1 MRAPAQSAILRPM
14 SSPFRVLIIGG
25 GFTGLTVA
33 QELAKHAQVTLVD
46 PNECALFTPRLV
58 DALAGTCREADI
70 RCPHVTLAQRCGYN
84 FIRGT
89 VTAVDHA
96 VRCVTIQTN
105 RPQTMNYDTIVFAQ
119 GAETNFF
126 ALEGRE
132 HVYPLKTWEHLL
144 AIEERLRVVSGLA
157 HPRIAIVGGG
167 ATGIEAAVAIHER
180 LQALGKSAPHRTITV
195 YQAATQILPGF
206 LPATIAGCKRLFA
219 DLNILIQEQ
228 TAVTSAQQGGLTL
241 ETQCVVAADLVIW
254 ASGIK
259 PNQVHSLAP
268 KDDRGNLL
276 PNHSLQLSP
285 HAFAGGDTIL
295 FKDGQLTV
303 PKNAQTAMNMGALIA
318 KNILR
323 EHQGRP
329 LRSYRYF
336 SPGVMLWL
344 GKTSTADL
352 YHFSFTSPLFT
363 WIRSLFYKLRWYQ
376 LTH

>member
-1 MRAPAQSAILRPM
+1 M
-14 SSPFRVLIIGG
+14 SSSLRVLIIGG

-33 QELAKHAQVTLVD
+33 QELAKHVQVTLVD

-58 DALAGTCREADI
+58 DALAGACREADL
-70 RCPHVTLAQRCGYN
+70 RTPHTTLAQRCGYT
-84 FIRGT
+84 FVRGT

-96 VRCVTIQTN
+96 QRCATVQSSNSHTVE
-105 RPQTMNYDTIVFAQ
+105 YDTIVFAQ

-144 AIEERLRVVSGLA
+144 AIEERLRAVSRLA

-180 LQALGKSAPHRTITV
+180 LRALGKDPSHRTVTV
-195 YQAATQILPGF
+195 FQAAAQILPGF
-206 LPATIAGCKRLFA
+206 LPATIARCRSLFA

-228 TAVTSAQQGGLTL
+228 SVVTSAQAAGLTL
-241 ETQCVVAADLVIW
+241 ASQGAVAADLVIW
-254 ASGIK
+254 ASGVK
-259 PNQVHSLAP
+259 PNFVHSLAS

-276 PNHSLQLSP
+276 PNHFLQLSA
-285 HAFAGGDTIL
+285 HAYAGGDTIL

-323 EHQGRP
+323 EHQGRR
-329 LRSYRYF
+329 LRPYRYF

-344 GKTSTADL
+344 GHTSIADL
-352 YHFSFTSPLFT
+352 YHLSFASPLFT
-363 WIRSLFYKLRWYQ
+363 WIRSLFYKLRWHQ